1 MTVSIDKL
9 LSELSPDIV
18 STEPELISLY
28 SQDVFGAGA
37 PAKAVV
43 KPTCI
48 EELQRL
54 GPTLQKFEYA
64 SGRPGWWHELHLG
77 ISRRRGRWVIT
88 RYDLHE

>member
-9 LSELSPDIV
+9 VSELSSDIV

-28 SQDVFGAGA
+28 SQDVFGEGA

-48 EELQRL
+48 EELQR
-54 GPTLQKFEYA
+54 
-64 SGRPGWWHELHLG
+64 
-77 ISRRRGRWVIT
+77 
-88 RYDLHE
+88 

>member
-9 LSELSPDIV
+9 VSELSSDIV

-28 SQDVFGAGA
+28 SQDVFGEGA

-48 EELQRL
+48 EELQHLVRL
-54 GPTLQKFEYA
+54 CEARIRL
-64 SGRPGWWHELHLG
+64 
-77 ISRRRGRWVIT
+77 
-88 RYDLHE
+88 